1 MICNSVSLCS
11 VFCIWP
17 TRFQIAG
24 QMWNS
29 GYKIWN
35 TGILNSKSWR
45 KQFRFCPDRSGTSRF
60 FKPTALPN
68 GPAQY
73 LRHHHF
79 AKKKTSPLSSI
90 CASEILYQWRPPAPA
105 GRRPLKPSCPEKRPG
120 EAGSKEDDGAHW
132 RSPCSFWPR
141 LRPPLP
147 PASPPNTGTCTS

>member
-79 AKKKTSPLSSI
+79 AKKKNISPLI
-90 CASEILYQWRPPAPA
+90 HLCLRNPLPVETAGTGRPSPAQAKLPREA
-105 GRRPLKPSCPEKRPG
+105 PGRSWQQGRR
-120 EAGSKEDDGAHW
+120 W
-132 RSPCSFWPR
+132 RS
-141 LRPPLP
+141 LEKPLLVL
-147 PASPPNTGTCTS
+147 AKVKTAATTGFSS